1 MSEKTLICPM
11 CERPA
16 YGMTDKFCYKDG
28 SELVEVNLHHSCGR
42 KSDMCDSYCPHCGYK
57 IERDPAGN
65 VIN

>member
-1 MSEKTLICPM
+1 MSEKTLICPI

-28 SELVEVNLHHSCGR
+28 SKLVEVNFNHFCGR
-42 KSDMCDSYCPHCGYK
+42 EINEGDFYCPQCGYK
-57 IERDPAGN
+57 IERDAAGN